1 MSEYYVSTDYGP
13 MRAFNPK

>member
-1 MSEYYVSTDYGP
+1 